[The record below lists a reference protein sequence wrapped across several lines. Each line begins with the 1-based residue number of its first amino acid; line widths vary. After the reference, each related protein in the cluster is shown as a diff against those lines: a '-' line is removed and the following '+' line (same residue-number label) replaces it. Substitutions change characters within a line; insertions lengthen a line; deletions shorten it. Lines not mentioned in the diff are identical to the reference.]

1 MSSNVQIIKKKLLVF
16 ILIVVM
22 TFLFIPMKFSYGV
35 TVLEPTD
42 DQKVEYRAVSRAE
55 VNGKKQLIIEVRL
68 KHLNI
73 KGMDLRLQYND
84 SLLTPSDMTTN
95 QAIDVND
102 ADDIPSNF
110 SYINGFEKFMD
121 MMEME
126 PSNGELRMIYSILGE
141 DERTGTNDYF
151 KDDNNDTRIE
161 VPDEAVVARISF
173 QMGDGEITTDDIKLK
188 TGTNSPT
195 TGIKVVT
202 NNSDNYQNQ
211 SLFIF
216 TLDLKSKNADLADLK
231 LSNGSDE
238 DGDYREYTLDPK
250 FDKDTL
256 EYTTEILEYVDKAN
270 LSFKKADKAS
280 TVQIKKPKVDDD
292 GNITYE
298 IVNVSDDSLDITD
311 EITLMELGK
320 GDTTIEIII
329 TAEDTAISKTYKLV
343 IKRPCGK
350 LKGKVQLGNGLRES
364 VQESYGVYVK
374 YIADIKLFKP
384 GDIVWDNILLDNSDP
399 SKVTMDYIDG
409 MTPEISAI
417 SDDEGEF
424 TLYVIPGNYD
434 LLFEKSGFLS
444 NVIKTI
450 NISKDEEIDLGTQI
464 LDEGDADRSQIIDL
478 NDMVDIMNANGYSSE
493 NPEYVED
500 CDFGKKGVVN
510 LDDMVCVTQNMY
522 KTINIK
528 EYNN

>member
-1 MSSNVQIIKKKLLVF
+1 MSFNILIIKKKLIVF
-16 ILIVVM
+16 ILIVAM
-22 TFLFIPMKFSYGV
+22 MFLFMPIKFSYGA

-42 DQKVEYRAVSRAE
+42 DQKVEYRAISRAD
-55 VNGKKQLIIEVRL
+55 VIEVRL

-84 SLLTPSDMTTN
+84 SLLIPSDMTTN

-110 SYINGFEKFMD
+110 TYINGFEKFMD
-121 MMEME
+121 MMEFE
-126 PSNGELRMIYSILGE
+126 TSSGELKMVYSILGK

-161 VPDEAVVARISF
+161 VPDEAVIAKISF

-188 TGTNSPT
+188 VGTNSPT
-195 TGIKVVT
+195 TGIKAVT
-202 NNSDNYQNQ
+202 NNNDYYENQ

-216 TLDLKSKNADLADLK
+216 TLDLKSKNADLADLN

-238 DGDYREYTLDPK
+238 DGDYREYNLDPT

-256 EYTTEILEYVDKAN
+256 EYTTEILEYVDKADF
-270 LSFKKADKAS
+270 SFKKADKTS

-292 GNITYE
+292 GNVTYE
-298 IVNVSDDSLDITD
+298 LVNITDDSQEITD
-311 EITLMELGK
+311 EITLIELGK
-320 GDTTIEIII
+320 GDTTIEIIV

-350 LKGKVQLGNGLRES
+350 IKGKVQLGNGLRES

-374 YIADIKLFKP
+374 YNADIELFKP
-384 GDIVWDNILLDNSDP
+384 GDVNWDDIIPGNL
-399 SKVTMDYIDG
+399 TMEDIDRL
-409 MTPEISAI
+409 TPESSCI

-424 TLYVIPGNYD
+424 TIYVIPGTYD
-434 LLFEKSGFLS
+434 LLYEKAGFLS
-444 NVIKTI
+444 HVIK
-450 NISKDEEIDLGTQI
+450 NISIVKNQEIDLNTEI
-464 LDEGDADRSQIIDL
+464 LDEGDADRSQIVDL
-478 NDMVDIMNANGYSSE
+478 NDMVDITNAKGYSQGDQK
-493 NPEYVED
+493 YVES

>member
-22 TFLFIPMKFSYGV
+22 TFLFMPMKFSYGV

-110 SYINGFEKFMD
+110 TYINGFEKFMD
-121 MMEME
+121 MMEFE
-126 PSNGELRMIYSILGE
+126 TSSGELRMVYSLLGD

-151 KDDNNDTRIE
+151 KDDNNDSRIE
-161 VPDEAVVARISF
+161 VPDEAVIARISF

-256 EYTTEILEYVDKAN
+256 EYSTEILEYVDKAK
-270 LSFKKADKAS
+270 LSIKKADKSS

-298 IVNVSDDSLDITD
+298 IVNISDDSLDITD

-364 VQESYGVYVK
+364 MQGSHGIYVK
-374 YIADIKLFKP
+374 YNANVKLFKTGDVNWDDIIP
-384 GDIVWDNILLDNSDP
+384 GNL
-399 SKVTMDYIDG
+399 TMDDIDG
-409 MTPEISAI
+409 MTTERSAI
-417 SDDEGEF
+417 SDDDSGE
-424 TLYVIPGNYD
+424 YIIYIIPGSYD
-434 LLFEKSGFLS
+434 LLLDKLGFLS
-444 NVIKTI
+444 HVIK
-450 NISKDEEIDLGTQI
+450 NISIAKDEEIDLGTDI
-464 LDEGDADRSQIIDL
+464 LDEGDTDRSQMINLTDVVAVSETTGSAQG
-478 NDMVDIMNANGYSSE
+478 DGKYSES
-493 NPEYVED
+493 
-500 CDFGKKGVVN
+500 CDFGQKGYIG
-510 LDDMVCVTQNMY
+510 LDDMVSTIQNLY
-522 KTINIK
+522 KTISIN
-528 EYNN
+528 EYHK